1 MTGNKTKNALKIDL
15 VFGVFHFIMPLL
27 GWLVGHTFE
36 RYIADFDHWVAF
48 SLLFGIGAKIVYD
61 SLRSRNDDSDPKNIM
76 NNVVLAGLAFA
87 TSIDALIVGI
97 SLGLLELNLFMA
109 AGIIGFTAQ
118 VLSLS

>member
-1 MTGNKTKNALKIDL
+1 MT
-15 VFGVFHFIMPLL
+15 
-27 GWLVGHTFE
+27 
-36 RYIADFDHWVAF
+36 
-48 SLLFGIGAKIVYD
+48 
-61 SLRSRNDDSDPKNIM
+61 
-76 NNVVLAGLAFA
+76 VVLAGLAFA